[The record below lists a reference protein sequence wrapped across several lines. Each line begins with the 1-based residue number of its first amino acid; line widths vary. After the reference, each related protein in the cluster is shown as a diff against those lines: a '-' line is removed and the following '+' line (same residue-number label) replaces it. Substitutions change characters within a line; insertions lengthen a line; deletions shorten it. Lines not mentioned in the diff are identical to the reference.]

1 MIKKIYLLDI
11 NIFNNK
17 EIYDYWYK
25 LMSDDRKKKIDKY
38 IQKQDK
44 RLSLGAGVL
53 LYKCLK
59 EYGIKDNELVY
70 STYGKPYV
78 IDNRIY
84 FNISHAHNYVVC
96 AFSDKEVGIDIE
108 EKRIFK
114 QNIIHRIF
122 NEKEINDI
130 EQSKEDKLQL
140 YTELWT
146 MKESLLKYLGTGI
159 IMNPKKI
166 MIDVRKKGCI
176 NCPGLNDKVYFSNF
190 VIDDYSLTLCSEY
203 VYFSTDITKINLT
216 M

>member
-25 LMSDDRKKKIDKY
+25 LMSDDRKKKIDKC
-38 IQKQDK
+38 IHEQDK

-53 LYKCLK
+53 LYKGLK

-84 FNISHAHNYVVC
+84 FNISHAYNYVVC

-130 EQSKEDKLQL
+130 EHKV
-140 YTELWT
+140 
-146 MKESLLKYLGTGI
+146 
-159 IMNPKKI
+159 KKI
-166 MIDVRKKGCI
+166 RC
-176 NCPGLNDKVYFSNF
+176 
-190 VIDDYSLTLCSEY
+190 DYIQNY
-203 VYFSTDITKINLT
+203 GQ
-216 M
+216 